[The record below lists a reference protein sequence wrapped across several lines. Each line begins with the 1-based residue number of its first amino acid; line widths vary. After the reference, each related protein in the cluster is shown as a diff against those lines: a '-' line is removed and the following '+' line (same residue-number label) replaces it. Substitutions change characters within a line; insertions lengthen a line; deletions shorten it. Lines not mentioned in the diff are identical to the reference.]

1 MEIKTDRNSSIQ
13 SQALDNKTYEV
24 SKINKTDKEIDK
36 VEPSKTQEAN
46 KKDLDSKEVKSKV
59 NEVNKQLQD
68 QGLVLSYTQDADS
81 KKMVLELKDSNTN
94 EVIKQIPSKEML
106 QIADNIDKFLKG
118 YDNTGNTATKGAT
131 NLLINYKV

>member
-1 MEIKTDRNSSIQ
+1 MEIKTDRNSPIQ
-13 SQALDNKTYEV
+13 SQALDNKAYEV
-24 SKINKTDKEIDK
+24 SKINKNTKEIDK
-36 VEPSKTQEAN
+36 TEPVKTQEAN
-46 KKDLDSKEVKSKV
+46 KKDPDNKEVKDKV
-59 NEVNKQLQD
+59 DEVNKQLEN

-118 YDNTGNTATKGAT
+118 YDNTGNTATKSAT